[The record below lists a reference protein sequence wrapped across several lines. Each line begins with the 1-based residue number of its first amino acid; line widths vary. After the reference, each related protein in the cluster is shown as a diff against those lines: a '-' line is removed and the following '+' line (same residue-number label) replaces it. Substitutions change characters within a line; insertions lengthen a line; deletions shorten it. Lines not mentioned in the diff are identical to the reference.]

1 MEHDPLPIARAG
13 PFRIAAMN
21 SPADRRLARAVF
33 VATFAL
39 YLLSSGREPPWGDG
53 NVQYMVAES
62 LVHHGSL
69 AIPRAWPDDLPRG
82 RNDQYYS
89 TYPLATSL
97 VQLPGLLVL
106 DGVAAAFPGA
116 PGLARPLTSHL
127 ACAAFGAL
135 TCTLFFGLCRQRRLS
150 RRASSLATVVLA
162 LGTTIWVY
170 ARYSYS
176 EIAQAAFFTGFVLAL
191 LRAREHP
198 TPVRARWLGLYAG
211 LLFSVKYIYAASVL
225 GGAVYLALALRG
237 DRHDRHIDRRAA
249 LRFALAAATT
259 TLPFLAL
266 ALVYNALCWG
276 SPLATGYSPY
286 FATYWGENPAVG
298 LWGMF
303 LSPGKS
309 VFLYSP
315 PLVLG
320 FAALPRLWRGHRAA
334 CLAVL
339 AAGAPVLAIY
349 SRYKLN
355 GDYAWGPRFVVFLV
369 PALGLGFATLLDAW
383 RSAPARW
390 TRRAVLAGVLAAGL
404 VVQLAGNAFYWDH
417 FIRISMDA
425 RTAWLGQ
432 PNRTGAIIPVR
443 ADGHCDSCFEDIHQL
458 EWLPPFQPIRGHLWL
473 LGATLAGDDS
483 RQAEAEAPWHE
494 YTQLA
499 VDLSKTYPRV
509 RIDWWGLLWIK
520 DFPRTWPAGLVL
532 LLLFAAGSVGGAIA
546 WRRAHRMATEDPDP
560 PHLPQPDPPRP
571 AQPDPPPAS

>member
-1 MEHDPLPIARAG
+1 MT
-13 PFRIAAMN
+13 

-53 NVQYMVAES
+53 NVQYMVADS

-97 VQLPGLLVL
+97 IQLPGLLVL
-106 DGVAAAFPGA
+106 DGVAAVFPGA
-116 PGLARPLTSHL
+116 AGLARPVTSHL

-162 LGTTIWVY
+162 LGTTTWVY

-176 EIAQAAFFTGFVLAL
+176 EIAQAAFFTGYLLAL

-198 TPVRARWLGLYAG
+198 TPGQARWLGLYAG
-211 LLFSVKYIYAASVL
+211 LLFSVKYIYAASVV
-225 GGAVYLALALRG
+225 GGAVYLALALYMDHRS
-237 DRHDRHIDRRAA
+237 DHRPEHPIDRRAA
-249 LRFALAAATT
+249 LRLALAAATT
-259 TLPFLAL
+259 ALPFLAL

-309 VFLYSP
+309 IFLYSP

-320 FAALPRLWRGHRAA
+320 FAALPRLWRDHRAA

-339 AAGAPVLAIY
+339 AAGAPVIAIY

-383 RSAPARW
+383 LAAPARW
-390 TRRAVLAGVLAAGL
+390 TRRAVLAVVLAAGL

-432 PNRTGAIIPVR
+432 PNRSGAIIPVR
-443 ADGHCDSCFEDIHQL
+443 ADGRCDSCFEDIHQL

-473 LGATLAGDDS
+473 LGATLAGDDA
-483 RQAEAEAPWHE
+483 RQAEASAPWHA
-494 YTQLA
+494 YTSLA

-509 RIDWWGLLWIK
+509 RIDWWGLLWLE
-520 DFPRTWPAGLVL
+520 DFPGTWPGGLVL
-532 LLLFAAGSVGGAIA
+532 LLGFALGAGAGAIA
-546 WRRAHRMATEDPDP
+546 WQRAHRRAAREVDP
-560 PHLPQPDPPRP
+560 PQPDLSRP
-571 AQPDPPPAS
+571 APPPAS

>member
-1 MEHDPLPIARAG
+1 ME
-13 PFRIAAMN
+13 
-21 SPADRRLARAVF
+21 SPTDTRLARAVF

-82 RNDQYYS
+82 RNDRYYS

-97 VQLPGLLVL
+97 IQVPGLLVL
-106 DGVAAAFPGA
+106 DGVNAAFSGA
-116 PGLARPLTSHL
+116 SGLARPVTSHL

-135 TCTLFFGLCRQRRLS
+135 TCTLFLGLCRQRRLS

-176 EIAQAAFFTGFVLAL
+176 EIAQAALFTGYILAL

-198 TPVRARWLGLYAG
+198 TPARARWLGLFAG

-225 GGAVYLALALRG
+225 GGVVYLALALRV
-237 DRHDRHIDRRAA
+237 DRHTDRHTDRRVA

-259 TLPFLAL
+259 ALPFLAL

-320 FAALPRLWRGHRAA
+320 FAALPRLWQGHRAA

-383 RSAPARW
+383 LAAPARW
-390 TRRAVLAGVLAAGL
+390 TRRAVLAGVLIAGL
-404 VVQLAGNAFYWDH
+404 VVQLVGNAFYWDH
-417 FIRISMDA
+417 FIRISMDV

-473 LGATLAGDDS
+473 LGATLAGDDA
-483 RQAEAEAPWHE
+483 RQAEARAPWHD
-494 YTQLA
+494 YTSLA

-520 DFPRTWPAGLVL
+520 DFPGTWPAGLGL
-532 LLLFAAGSVGGAIA
+532 LLGFAVGTVGGAIA
-546 WRRAHRMATEDPDP
+546 WRRAHRRAAEEPDP
-560 PHLPQPDPPRP
+560 PHLLLPAPP
-571 AQPDPPPAS
+571 APPPVS

>member
-1 MEHDPLPIARAG
+1 MD
-13 PFRIAAMN
+13 
-21 SPADRRLARAVF
+21 SPADTRLARAVF

-53 NVQYMVAES
+53 NVQYMVADS

-82 RNDQYYS
+82 RNDLFYS
-89 TYPLATSL
+89 TYPLVTSL
-97 VQLPGLLVL
+97 IQLPGVLVL
-106 DGVAAAFPGA
+106 DGVTAVFPGA
-116 PGLARPLTSHL
+116 SGLARPLTSHL

-150 RRASSLATVVLA
+150 RRAASLATAVLA
-162 LGTTIWVY
+162 LATTIWVY

-191 LRAREHP
+191 LRTREQP
-198 TPVRARWLGLYAG
+198 TPRQARWLGLYAG
-211 LLFSVKYIYAASVL
+211 LLFSVKYIYAASL
-225 GGAVYLALALRG
+225 FGGAVYLVVALRQARLG
-237 DRHDRHIDRRAA
+237 RRAA
-249 LRFALAAATT
+249 LRLALVAATT
-259 TLPFLAL
+259 ALPFLVL
-266 ALVYNALCWG
+266 AVIYNALCWG

-309 VFLYSP
+309 LFLYSP

-320 FAALPRLWRGHRAA
+320 FAALPRLWRDHRTA

-349 SRYKLN
+349 SRYKLS

-383 RSAPARW
+383 LAAPARW
-390 TRRAVLAGVLAAGL
+390 TRRVVLAGALAAGL

-473 LGATLAGDDS
+473 LGAALAGDDA
-483 RQAEAEAPWHE
+483 RQAEATAPWHA

-499 VDLSKTYPRV
+499 IDLSKTYPRV

-520 DFPRTWPAGLVL
+520 DVPRTWPGGLVL
-532 LLLFAAGSVGGAIA
+532 LLGFAVGTVGGAIA
-546 WRRAHRMATEDPDP
+546 WRRAHRRAARGPDA
-560 PHLPQPDPPRP
+560 PQPERVRP
-571 AQPDPPPAS
+571 VQPPAP